1 MDSAKA
7 GKEFLLSAKRTPHF
21 FILRF
26 AFYINK
32 HRAQRDAWGDRVLFA
47 ARSNELILRGCLR
60 DDEFRR
66 HSESEPE

>member
-1 MDSAKA
+1 MFVVKVRLD
-7 GKEFLLSAKRTPHF
+7 
-21 FILRF
+21 
-26 AFYINK
+26 
-32 HRAQRDAWGDRVLFA
+32 DRVLFA